1 MRTAIPSP
9 RPANNPF
16 VIEGFLSERNTKRR
30 KNEVKNK
37 ELVCDIIVEDIS
49 RNQID
54 TAPKAAAKIPT
65 LELNISLPRK

>member
-9 RPANNPF
+9 SPANNPF
-16 VIEGFLSERNTKRR
+16 MIEGFLSERNMKRR

-37 ELVCDIIVEDIS
+37 LLVRDIIVDDIT

-54 TAPKAAAKIPT
+54 TAPKTEARIPT
-65 LELNISLPRK
+65 FELKISLPRK